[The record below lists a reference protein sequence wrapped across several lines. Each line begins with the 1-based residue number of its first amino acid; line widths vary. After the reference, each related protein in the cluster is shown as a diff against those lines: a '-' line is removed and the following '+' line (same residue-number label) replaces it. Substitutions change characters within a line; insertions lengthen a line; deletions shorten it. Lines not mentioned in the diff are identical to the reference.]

1 MLENLTKDSYA
12 DDSGLVNTFTVF
24 NSIKN
29 ILNLIYSN
37 RNKSIICYDLNAQK
51 IIKEIKTYNKNYI
64 TCIRHFLDE
73 KNKRDIIMSISSDDN
88 NIKLYNNDNGELI
101 LNLNKV
107 YNKGYLFSACFLK
120 ENNDTFIV
128 TCNLEWNNNL
138 EPIKI
143 YDFNGNKIK
152 DINDSKDKTMRI
164 ECCFDKKINK
174 NYILTSNENYLKSY
188 DYLNNKI
195 YHKYYDCENGTH
207 NSFIIKDNEDIIK
220 ILESCNDGNIR
231 IWNFHSGL
239 LINKFKVINKPLID
253 ICLWNNSYLF
263 VGCKDNSIKL
273 IDIKSGLIV
282 KTLTGHN
289 QTVLTIKKIKHS
301 KYGECLISQ
310 GYMDDQIKLWINK
323 N

>member
-1 MLENLTKDSYA
+1 MQTKEIHIKDYNYPLPDERIAKFPLSERDSSKLLVYK
-12 DDSGLVNTFTVF
+12 SGEVMEDTFRSLPQYLPKGALMVF
-24 NSIKN
+24 NNTKVIRARLHFRKLSTQQGVQGA
-29 ILNLIYSN
+29 LI
-37 RNKSIICYDLNAQK
+37 
-51 IIKEIKTYNKNYI
+51 EV
-64 TCIRHFLDE
+64 FLLE
-73 KNKRDIIMSISSDDN
+73 PASPIE
-88 NIKLYNNDNGELI
+88 YQ
-101 LNLNKV
+101 
-107 YNKGYLFSACFLK
+107 
-120 ENNDTFIV
+120 ENFIA
-128 TCNLEWNNNL
+128 TSNLEWNNYL

-152 DINDSKDKTMRI
+152 DINDCKDKAMSI
-164 ECCFDKKINK
+164 KSFFDKKLNK

-220 ILESCNDGNIR
+220 LIESCNDGNIR

-239 LINKFKVINKPLID
+239 LINRYKIINKPLID

-273 IDIKSGLIV
+273 IDLKTGLII

-289 QTVLTIKKIKHS
+289 QTVLTIQKIKHL

-310 GYMDDQIKLWINK
+310 G
-323 N
+323 